1 MNSILSDVTSNFIK
15 NIYLETL
22 KKKNKKRIEKIVSVV
37 TLILL
42 EKIQPYV
49 FGILT
54 MLVILFLMNVL
65 QFYYYLSFRQMNLDY
80 SSLPMF

>member
-1 MNSILSDVTSNFIK
+1 MDHIFSEVTSNIIK
-15 NIYLETL
+15 KIYNETL
-22 KKKNKKRIEKIVSVV
+22 KAKNKKRLEKIVSVV

-42 EKIQPYV
+42 KKIQPYI

-54 MLVILFLMNVL
+54 MLVILFLMNIL

-80 SSLPMF
+80 SSLPSF

>member
-1 MNSILSDVTSNFIK
+1 MDNIFSDLTSNVIK
-15 NIYLETL
+15 NIYIETV
-22 KKKNKKRIEKIVSVV
+22 KPKNKKKIEKIVSVI

-42 EKIQPYV
+42 KKIQPYI

-65 QFYYYLSFRQMNLDY
+65 QFYFYLSFRQMNLDY
-80 SSLPMF
+80 NSLPTF

>member
-1 MNSILSDVTSNFIK
+1 MNSILSDMTSNFIK

>member
-1 MNSILSDVTSNFIK
+1 MDNIFSEVTSNVIK
-15 NIYLETL
+15 NIYTETL
-22 KKKNKKRIEKIVSVV
+22 KPKNKKRLEKIVSAI

-42 EKIQPYV
+42 KKIQPYI

-54 MLVILFLMNVL
+54 MLIILFLMNVL

-80 SSLPMF
+80 SSLPTF